1 MCTISA
7 MADAMCG
14 RTLCV
19 AAKRELWA
27 TPPFGGAFPVHSI
40 VDETTDDLPF
50 CCVYVTDY
58 LGNRYPFEIL
68 SDKSQNELFDF
79 AIGEYYSDPECDCD
93 WVQDDDDIAWWLS
106 HMEG

>member
-1 MCTISA
+1 MCTVSA

-14 RTLCV
+14 RTVCV

-40 VDETTDDLPF
+40 VDETTADLPF

-68 SDKSQNELFDF
+68 TGESQDALFDF
-79 AIGEYYSDPECDCD
+79 AMSELYSGPECDCD
-93 WVQDDDDIAWWLS
+93 WVQGDDEVAYWQS
-106 HMEG
+106 HN